1 MNLTVEVEAEVEV
14 KVGII
19 DQKAEIPSFQEI
31 TKEGKLGVLE
41 DSDLNI
47 WNPII
52 LTQSSSLMIQIM
64 KLIFKPDSQD
74 QTKDP
79 KGKRLWAQFKLL
91 KVGNMFYPSKA

>member
-47 WNPII
+47 
-52 LTQSSSLMIQIM
+52 
-64 KLIFKPDSQD
+64 
-74 QTKDP
+74 
-79 KGKRLWAQFKLL
+79 
-91 KVGNMFYPSKA
+91 